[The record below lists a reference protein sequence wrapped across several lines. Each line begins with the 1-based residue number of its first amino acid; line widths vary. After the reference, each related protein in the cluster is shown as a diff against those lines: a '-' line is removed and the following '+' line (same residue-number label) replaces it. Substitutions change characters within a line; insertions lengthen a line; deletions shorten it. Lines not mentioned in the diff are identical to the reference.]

1 MKETF
6 DNLSEVC
13 SRSVT
18 KTYSTSFFSAVGML
32 DQSIRQDI
40 HNVYGF
46 VRLADEI
53 VDSFHGFDKVYLLNK
68 FEADYHES
76 LKQRISLNPIL
87 NAFQKT
93 VHKYKIDLN
102 LMDAFLKSMKMDLE
116 KKEYL
121 SREEYE
127 LYIYGSADVVGLM
140 CLKIFVNGD
149 EAQYEKLKPSAM
161 KLGSAFQKVNFLRD
175 FKSDIELLERSYF
188 PNVNLEQLD
197 YQSKQYIIDEIK
209 TDFELAYQG
218 IVQLPKSSKRGVYTA
233 YIYYKKLLEIL
244 DETPYEN
251 ILESRIRVNDFLKIG
266 LKAKSFIEVKLNLV

>member
-53 VDSFHGFDKVYLLNK
+53 VDSFQGYNKTYLLNK
-68 FEADYHES
+68 FEADYYES
-76 LKQRISLNPIL
+76 LEQKISLNPIL

-93 VHKYKIDLN
+93 VHKYNIDLS
-102 LMDAFLKSMKMDLE
+102 LMNAFLKSMRMDLE

-233 YIYYKKLLEIL
+233 YIYYKKLLEKL